1 MRLRLICLHLICA
14 GAFHGLW
21 AQGTVAVNAV
31 GRGPEAV
38 AGGHALFNQ
47 TCTTCHGMDGSE
59 GERAPALVGER
70 RFFRLSEN
78 ALYDTIKHGI
88 PGTGMPAMNLADESI
103 WKIVVFIRAMRSSAS
118 EVDVPGDAVHGR
130 EVFFGKGGCSICHML
145 DGKGGTIGPDLSNI
159 GAEITLKRMKES
171 LTVDGPIPAGYQPVK
186 VVTRGGQTIDGIAKN
201 EDSFSIQLLDRQNR
215 LHLLDREELRSV
227 DEPRTS
233 LMPHNYDKT
242 LSAQEYN
249 DLLAMLSRS
258 VTRNLHRR
266 IEGDGEVGR

>member
-1 MRLRLICLHLICA
+1 MCA
-14 GAFHGLW
+14 GAFHVLF
-21 AQGTVAVNAV
+21 AQGVPAVNTV
-31 GRGPEAV
+31 GHGPEVV
-38 AGGHALFNQ
+38 AEGHALFNQ

-88 PGTGMPAMNLADESI
+88 PGTGMPAMNIPDDST
-103 WKIVVFIRAMRSSAS
+103 WKVVVFIRAMRSSAS
-118 EVDVPGDAVHGR
+118 EVDVPGDVAHGR
-130 EVFFGKGGCSICHML
+130 EVFFGKGECSSCHML

-159 GAEITLKRMKES
+159 GEQITLKRMKES
-171 LTVDGPIPAGYQPVK
+171 LTMEGPISPGYQPVK
-186 VVTRGGQTIDGIAKN
+186 VVTRTGQTIEGIAKN
-201 EDSFSIQLLDRQNR
+201 QDSFSIQLLDRENR
-215 LHLLDREELRSV
+215 LHLLSREELRSI

-233 LMPHNYDKT
+233 LMPHNYDKV
-242 LSAQEYN
+242 LSAGEYS

-258 VTRNLHRR
+258 VTRELHQK